1 MGTLIAPVELAVLLD
16 SASAQAD
23 VVVVDCRFTLGQPEQ
38 GRRSYDEG
46 HLPGAFFLD
55 LELDLSGPVT
65 AGLTGRH
72 PLPSL
77 DVLATKLGQ
86 MGVGAGTRVV
96 AYDEET
102 GAFAARLWWL
112 CRFLGHDDVV
122 VLDGGLA
129 RWVAEGNPLARDL
142 PQARPKDFS
151 TLFLHA
157 DSIVAVDEI
166 EALADR
172 EGARLFDARGADRFR
187 GENETIDPVAGHIP
201 GARSLP
207 FLENLDSGR
216 FKSREQLRARY
227 AAALGT
233 TPADQAI
240 VYCGSGVTACHAI
253 LAAEHA
259 GLGGMRLYPGS
270 FSEWITD
277 PARPVVVGT

>member
-1 MGTLIAPVELAVLLD
+1 MGTLIAPVELSVLLD
-16 SASAQAD
+16 SVSTHDD

-38 GRRSYDEG
+38 GRRSYDQG

-77 DVLATKLGQ
+77 DALATRLGQ
-86 MGVGAGTRVV
+86 MGVGAGTHVV
-96 AYDEET
+96 AYDEAT

-112 CRFLGHDDVV
+112 CRFLGHDDVQ

-129 RWVAEGNPLARDL
+129 RWVAEGNPLAREL
-142 PQARPKDFS
+142 PSARPKDFS
-151 TLFLHA
+151 TMFLRA
-157 DSIVAVDEI
+157 DSIVAADEI
-166 EALADR
+166 EALAER
-172 EGARLFDARGADRFR
+172 EGARLFDARAADRFR
-187 GENETIDPVAGHIP
+187 GENETIDLVAGHIP

-207 FLENLDSGR
+207 FLDNLENGR

-227 AAALGT
+227 AEALGAT
-233 TPADQAI
+233 ATEQAI

-259 GLGGMRLYPGS
+259 GLGSMRLYPGS

-277 PARPVVVGT
+277 PARPVVVGA